1 MDRLTLHL
9 EPSDINKYSLA
20 LGVEC
25 SCHDFLLQVVLPMRY
40 ELLYDFLLQSYI
52 SKTPYDTVRFLDE
65 LCYREDAKY
74 DCGYVPVN
82 PTISYDF
89 TVKFV

>member
-1 MDRLTLHL
+1 MFLPRFPSATSCTSNVLRVTVRFPSTKLHFHM
-9 EPSDINKYSLA
+9 I
-20 LGVEC
+20 
-25 SCHDFLLQVVLPMRY
+25 
-40 ELLYDFLLQSYI
+40 LYDFLLQSYI